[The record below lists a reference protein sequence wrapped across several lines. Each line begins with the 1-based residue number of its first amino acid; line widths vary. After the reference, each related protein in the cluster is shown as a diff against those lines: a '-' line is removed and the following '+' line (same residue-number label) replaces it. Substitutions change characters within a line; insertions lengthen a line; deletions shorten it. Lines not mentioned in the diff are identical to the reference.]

1 MNNPQH
7 THTGGCLCGA
17 VRYSIS
23 GPIRDVVICHCSMC
37 QKLHGAAG
45 AHSKAHKSDIIF
57 SEQSGLTWY
66 ASSARARR
74 GFCKKCGS
82 SLFWEPTN
90 QSTMGILAGSLD
102 DSSMLKTIGH
112 IFTEEKCEF
121 TEIPDHSLQFA
132 GSSDGELEGDA
143 L

>member
-45 AHSKAHKSDIIF
+45 AHSKARKSDITF
-57 SEQSGLTWY
+57 TEDHGLAWF
-66 ASSARARR
+66 ASSDRARR
-74 GFCKKCGS
+74 GFCKDCGS
-82 SLFWEPTN
+82 SLFWEPVN
-90 QSTMGILAGSLD
+90 QLTMGILAGSLD

-112 IFTEEKCEF
+112 IFTEEKCAF
-121 TEIPDHSLQFA
+121 SDTSDHCKLYP
-132 GSSDGELEGDA
+132 GSSDGALAGDA